1 MDEPAEENY
10 MSLDESYSGNVS
22 VIKVDKNNK
31 YGRPHG
37 NFIIFCI
44 MQRHGDDDDDMDIDD
59 SFAQSALRV
68 CHK

>member
-22 VIKVDKNNK
+22 VINVDKNINTINRM
-31 YGRPHG
+31 YTYM
-37 NFIIFCI
+37 FFCI

-59 SFAQSALRV
+59 SFAESALRV
-68 CHK
+68 CY